1 MTRDRTIFFHIVQG
15 KRPEKAVFF
24 PYWTVRRHFVNDFHL
39 WRQTGNVPKKSY
51 FFRIVQPE
59 TSRKAIFF
67 SYCTTGSNIFYTAR
81 LVTVSLDFIWRIF
94 FSVSYIINRLLYTVI
109 YNMNYIILVRIV
121 LKIRIRLDAYG
132 VSSNT
137 DFQYNTDSYNIIPYC
152 I

>member
-1 MTRDRTIFFHIVQG
+1 MTCDRTIFFHIV
-15 KRPEKAVFF
+15 RPEKAVFF
-24 PYWTVRRHFVNDFHL
+24 PYWTVRRHFINDFHL

-67 SYCTTGSNIFYTAR
+67 SYCTTGSNIFYTVR
-81 LVTVSLDFIWRIF
+81 SVTVPHDFFLTNIF
-94 FSVSYIINRLLYTVI
+94 FPVSYIINRLLYTVI

-137 DFQYNTDSYNIIPYC
+137 DFQYNSDSYNIIPYC